1 MTPELTLTLN
11 GLSPH
16 PRSVPSPVPV
26 PAASP
31 RCSQPRRK
39 HVSPRGRK
47 HQGRDSGCMTIPGLC
62 VCSGDGAGAPSLS
75 SAPSSHAAQC
85 GAAGPSACGQCS
97 PTCVTQGGKR
107 QGAGWGGGGGGGVR
121 IIVPTP
127 WGFPLPSSCLVQSRR
142 MWVTGMRPPQGE
154 GDVGLRHVGAT
165 LSLSPDGI
173 GAPKDGDT
181 PFPAPER
188 VCWGSMQQYRSSS
201 WGSLWC
207 PQDNAGYPGP
217 HIPMSTRWGRV
228 LMTPRFSCQH
238 L

>member
-1 MTPELTLTLN
+1 MGWSGSAAVTPELTLTLN

-47 HQGRDSGCMTIPGLC
+47 HQGRDSGCVTLPGLC
-62 VCSGDGAGAPSLS
+62 VSSGDGAGAPSLS

-107 QGAGWGGGGGGGVR
+107 QGARWGGGGRRGEDNR
-121 IIVPTP
+121 PH
-127 WGFPLPSSCLVQSRR
+127 PLGIS
-142 MWVTGMRPPQGE
+142 PPFLLPGSKQE
-154 GDVGLRHVGAT
+154 DVGHWDAT
-165 LSLSPDGI
+165 
-173 GAPKDGDT
+173 T
-181 PFPAPER
+181 P
-188 VCWGSMQQYRSSS
+188 G
-201 WGSLWC
+201 
-207 PQDNAGYPGP
+207 
-217 HIPMSTRWGRV
+217 
-228 LMTPRFSCQH
+228 
-238 L
+238 

>member
-1 MTPELTLTLN
+1 M
-11 GLSPH
+11 
-16 PRSVPSPVPV
+16 
-26 PAASP
+26 
-31 RCSQPRRK
+31 
-39 HVSPRGRK
+39 
-47 HQGRDSGCMTIPGLC
+47 
-62 VCSGDGAGAPSLS
+62 
-75 SAPSSHAAQC
+75 
-85 GAAGPSACGQCS
+85 
-97 PTCVTQGGKR
+97 
-107 QGAGWGGGGGGGVR
+107 R

-142 MWVTGMRPPQGE
+142 MWVTGMRPPQDE

-181 PFPAPER
+181 PFPALER